1 MQLAW
6 RRRENGAPFLSANIN
21 GTWEAAVTNQPQ
33 DDLPPEEPYELPGT
47 EPALEPETLPEHP
60 LRALDVPAL
69 LPKDI
74 A

>member
-1 MQLAW
+1 VSEPA
-6 RRRENGAPFLSANIN
+6 EP
-21 GTWEAAVTNQPQ
+21 T
-33 DDLPPEEPYELPGT
+33 LPPEEPYELPGT
-47 EPALEPETLPEHP
+47 EPALEPATLPEHP

>member
-1 MQLAW
+1 M
-6 RRRENGAPFLSANIN
+6 
-21 GTWEAAVTNQPQ
+21 TNQPQ

>member
-1 MQLAW
+1 MSDQA
-6 RRRENGAPFLSANIN
+6 G
-21 GTWEAAVTNQPQ
+21 

-47 EPALEPETLPEHP
+47 EPALEPATEVVHP